1 MPGDRRRRIWHAV
14 AVPFIADDLA
24 AWLIGL
30 LGDASRRKL
39 TTFILGT
46 EQDRALRQAA
56 AAAVRQVAAELCPD
70 DAQRAEDLTQVI
82 SHVFSVEAAP
92 DPAAPR
98 TTLLEQL
105 RAGVSR
111 QLAILDDREIT
122 STGQS
127 SAEQFGITSPVIA
140 EKLAAELT
148 REILRCGSDDGPL
161 TPLAGQ
167 LNHDA
172 THLQGQQT
180 AAQLAELTSAVL
192 DLAASGPRHAPR
204 QTRPTAVVTGHS
216 EEGRFGYEARTE
228 AGRLLIV
235 PQDPYLSALRAGGR
249 LTAQDYWHSL
259 WEDTFAWPELDVKV
273 VNNTVETVF
282 FHEAQFRVRRSRID
296 RRPVPVIHG
305 AAYTGDGTGWRSDFP
320 LENVGWGP
328 MGDCVLRF
336 HLERPD
342 VHASVTGEFAWP
354 FDGEGFF
361 EDTGPLIAALT
372 EAGVDVPN
380 LPEAD
385 ALYYGLSDVQH
396 RALGPFT
403 TGEAVISGILEYTQ
417 TELDGTRTRRRN
429 PVTIPLVLGPKGVGA
444 PIPPS
449 WSYQVRLRAEGR
461 DYTVKR
467 DISQALAPG
476 EADRFLFAIAAPKA
490 SVHDFDLTLLYN
502 STERLD
508 CADVTLEFFLSTDDA
523 NLMHRA

>member
-1 MPGDRRRRIWHAV
+1 
-14 AVPFIADDLA
+14 
-24 AWLIGL
+24 
-30 LGDASRRKL
+30 
-39 TTFILGT
+39 
-46 EQDRALRQAA
+46 
-56 AAAVRQVAAELCPD
+56 
-70 DAQRAEDLTQVI
+70 
-82 SHVFSVEAAP
+82 
-92 DPAAPR
+92 
-98 TTLLEQL
+98 
-105 RAGVSR
+105 
-111 QLAILDDREIT
+111 
-122 STGQS
+122 
-127 SAEQFGITSPVIA
+127 
-140 EKLAAELT
+140 
-148 REILRCGSDDGPL
+148 
-161 TPLAGQ
+161 
-167 LNHDA
+167 
-172 THLQGQQT
+172 LQGQQT

-192 DLAASGPRHAPR
+192 DLAASRPRHTPR
-204 QTRPTAVVTGHS
+204 QTRPTVVVTGYS
-216 EEGRFGYEARTE
+216 EEGRFRYEARTE

-342 VHASVTGEFAWP
+342 VHASVTGEFDWP
-354 FDGEGFF
+354 SGGEGFF
-361 EDTGPLIAALT
+361 QDTGPLIAALT

-380 LPEAD
+380 LPD
-385 ALYYGLSDVQH
+385 
-396 RALGPFT
+396 
-403 TGEAVISGILEYTQ
+403 

-429 PVTIPLVLGPKGVGA
+429 PVTIPLVLGPKGFGA

-502 STERLD
+502 SIERLD
-508 CADVTLEFFLSTDDA
+508 CVDVTLELFLSTDDA
-523 NLMHRA
+523 NLMHRQASRPSR